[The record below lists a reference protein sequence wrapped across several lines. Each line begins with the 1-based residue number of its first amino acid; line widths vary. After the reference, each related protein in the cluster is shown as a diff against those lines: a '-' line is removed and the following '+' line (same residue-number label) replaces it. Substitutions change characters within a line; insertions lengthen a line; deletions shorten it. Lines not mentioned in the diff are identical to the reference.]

1 MAITFKDFQSLH
13 ESTVPGRARKIQ
25 SDVIM
30 DATFTQDIQYQ
41 VGYFF
46 DYYHCSEENRLRLE
60 GFDPEQDT
68 GPIPIDIKFIAHTKR
83 TLEKDEVSMH
93 IQFRPNHECA
103 VDYYKDVFERRYNA
117 RYPVGLYCFLKG
129 EDDIYRRWL
138 VVSTADR
145 DENQY
150 PTWDVLMCDDVFRWI
165 KNGKYY
171 EFPGVSRSQNSYNSG
186 LWTDYRFTQ
195 VEDQAKFC
203 LPLNRDTE
211 TLFYN
216 TYLVIDANV
225 LENPRV
231 WQISKVNRSNSKGIA
246 VFTVAQDLENQHTTK
261 AEYDEYGNVTKWWA
275 DWDATVIPPMEA
287 IHNDDF
293 SPTPPDDEPV
303 PLPEFSSYIT
313 CSGKPQIRIGGSAK
327 TFTVTYKDADGNP
340 IENTPDSWTFYIE
353 GNSILSELLTL
364 TTQDN
369 KVKVKFLGDDSYIGK
384 IFTVKCSTGDV
395 TASLDVEILAL

>member
-1 MAITFKDFQSLH
+1 M
-13 ESTVPGRARKIQ
+13 
-25 SDVIM
+25 
-30 DATFTQDIQYQ
+30 
-41 VGYFF
+41 
-46 DYYHCSEENRLRLE
+46 
-60 GFDPEQDT
+60 
-68 GPIPIDIKFIAHTKR
+68 
-83 TLEKDEVSMH
+83 
-93 IQFRPNHECA
+93 
-103 VDYYKDVFERRYNA
+103 
-117 RYPVGLYCFLKG
+117 
-129 EDDIYRRWL
+129 
-138 VVSTADR
+138 
-145 DENQY
+145 
-150 PTWDVLMCDDVFRWI
+150 
-165 KNGKYY
+165 
-171 EFPGVSRSQNSYNSG
+171 SG
-186 LWTDYRFTQ
+186 LWLDYRFQQ
-195 VEDQAKFC
+195 VEDQTKFC

-275 DWDATVIPPMEA
+275 DWDATVIPPEEA
-287 IHNDDF
+287 VHNDDF
-293 SPTPPDDEPV
+293 SPIPPDDDPV

-327 TFTVTYKDADGNP
+327 TFTVTYKDADGNQ

-353 GNSILSELLTL
+353 GNSIPSELLTL